1 MIKNAK
7 SYMRIAKEWSTN
19 SHAVR
24 KKVGCII
31 VNNGRIISDGYNGM
45 PSGFPNECEH
55 KIEYNLVT
63 KPEVLHAE
71 SNAIAKLATSTISSE
86 GSSLFV
92 TLSPCWDCAKLII
105 QCGIKEVYYTE
116 DYHTTEGII
125 LLKRAHIKTYKLC
138 IR

>member
-19 SHAVR
+19 SQAQR
-24 KKVGCII
+24 TKVGCII
-31 VNNGRIISDGYNGM
+31 VKDHRIISDGYNGM
-45 PSGFPNECEH
+45 PRGFDNSCEH
-55 KIEYNLVT
+55 FIERKLVT

-86 GSSLFV
+86 GSILFT

-105 QCGIKEVYYTE
+105 QCGINEVYYNDE
-116 DYHTTEGII
+116 YKTTEGII
-125 LLKRAHIKTYKLC
+125 LLNRAHIKTHNLHA
-138 IR
+138 